1 MRRRREPIG
10 VILAGGSGRRIGGSK
25 AIVALAGR
33 PLIAYPLE
41 AVREALG
48 DVAIVA
54 KADTQLPSLP
64 GVTVWIEPDEPRHPL
79 VGIMQALAL
88 AEQRPVLICAADLPF
103 VTSELVAELANA
115 DPGRAP
121 AVLAA
126 LRGDVQPLL
135 GCYQPEA
142 LELLAPT
149 ASVPDR
155 PLRES
160 VAEIGP
166 VALEVSNPDLLFN
179 INTPDDLLQAAAML
193 DARSPRRIRPPA
205 SRT

>member
-25 AIVALAGR
+25 AIVALAGT
-33 PLIAYPLE
+33 PLIAYPLQ
-41 AVREALG
+41 AVRDALG

-54 KADTQLPSLP
+54 KTETQLPSLP

-79 VGIMQALAL
+79 AGIMHALAL

-103 VTSELVAELANA
+103 VTPGLVAELAAA

-126 LRGDVQPLL
+126 LRGDVHPLL

-142 LELLAPT
+142 LELLAP
-149 ASVPDR
+149 AALVPDR

-160 VAEIGP
+160 VAAIGP
-166 VALEVSNPDLLFN
+166 VALEVSNPDLLFD

-193 DARSPRRIRPPA
+193 DARSPRPHPA
-205 SRT
+205 RG

>member
-25 AIVALAGR
+25 AIVALAGT
-33 PLIAYPLE
+33 PLIAYPLQ
-41 AVREALG
+41 AVRDALG

-54 KADTQLPSLP
+54 KTETQLPSLP

-79 VGIMQALAL
+79 AGIMHALAL
-88 AEQRPVLICAADLPF
+88 AEQRAVLICAADLPF
-103 VTSELVAELANA
+103 VTPELVAELAAA

-126 LRGDVQPLL
+126 LRGDVHPLL

-142 LELLAPT
+142 LELLAT
-149 ASVPDR
+149 AALVPDR

-160 VAEIGP
+160 VAPG
-166 VALEVSNPDLLFN
+166 SG
-179 INTPDDLLQAAAML
+179 
-193 DARSPRRIRPPA
+193 DARRPLSPAASGSRLVGST